1 LRRLAAFWTLSG
13 EDRRL
18 LLEAFAACAWFR
30 LVLYFVSANRLRG
43 LAARSIRSTGRSG
56 GPVERPVERIVWAV
70 RTATRWTPGATCL
83 VSGLALQRMLSRH
96 GHRSELH
103 IGVSRTGGVF
113 TAHAWVERDGR
124 VLVGEGELDTYVRL
138 VSWKG

>member
-1 LRRLAAFWTLSG
+1 MRRLAVFWALPA

-18 LLEAFAACAWFR
+18 LIEAFAACAYFR
-30 LVLYFVSANRLRG
+30 VALYFVSAGRLRD
-43 LAARSIRSTGRSG
+43 LVARPGARG
-56 GPVERPVERIVWAV
+56 GPVEHIVWAV

-83 VSGLALQRMLSRH
+83 VAGLALQRMLARH
-96 GHRSELH
+96 GHSSELH

-113 TAHAWVERDGR
+113 AAHAWVEHEGR

>member
-1 LRRLAAFWTLSG
+1 MRRLAAFLALSG
-13 EDRRL
+13 EDKRL
-18 LLEAFAACAWFR
+18 LLEALAACAWFR
-30 LVLYFVSANRLRG
+30 LALYFVSANRLRG
-43 LAARSIRSTGRSG
+43 LVEQSGRNG
-56 GPVERPVERIVWAV
+56 RPVERIVWAV
-70 RTATRWTPGATCL
+70 RTVTRWTPGATCL
-83 VSGLALQRMLSRH
+83 VSGLALQRMLGRH

-113 TAHAWVERDGR
+113 AAHAWVERDGR

>member
-1 LRRLAAFWTLSG
+1 LAAFWALSG

-18 LLEAFAACAWFR
+18 LLEAFAACASFR
-30 LVLYFVSANRLRG
+30 LALYVVSANRLRG
-43 LAARSIRSTGRSG
+43 LVEQAGRKGRS
-56 GPVERPVERIVWAV
+56 VERIVWAV

-83 VSGLALQRMLSRH
+83 VSGLALQRMLGRH

-113 TAHAWVERDGR
+113 AAHAWVERDGC

>member
-1 LRRLAAFWTLSG
+1 LAAFLALPG

-18 LLEAFAACAWFR
+18 LIEAFAACAWFR
-30 LVLYFVSANRLRG
+30 LVLYFVSANRLRD
-43 LAARSIRSTGRSG
+43 LAARSGRSG
-56 GPVERPVERIVWAV
+56 GRPVERPVERIVWAA

-83 VSGLALQRMLSRH
+83 VSGLALQRMLGRH

-103 IGVSRTGGVF
+103 IGVARTGGVF
-113 TAHAWVERDGR
+113 AAHAWVERDGR

>member
-1 LRRLAAFWTLSG
+1 MAFWALSG

-18 LLEAFAACAWFR
+18 LLEALGACAWFR

-43 LAARSIRSTGRSG
+43 LIAQPIHSTGRSAA
-56 GPVERPVERIVWAV
+56 PVERIVWAV
-70 RTATRWTPGATCL
+70 RTATRWTPAATCL
-83 VSGLALQRMLSRH
+83 VSGLALQRMLGRH
-96 GHRSELH
+96 GHSSELH

-113 TAHAWVERDGR
+113 SAHAWVERDGR

>member
-1 LRRLAAFWTLSG
+1 MRRFAAFWALSG

-18 LLEAFAACAWFR
+18 LLEALAACAYFR
-30 LVLYFVSANRLRG
+30 LALYFVSANRLRG
-43 LAARSIRSTGRSG
+43 LVAQTIRSTGRSG
-56 GPVERPVERIVWAV
+56 GPLERIVWAV
-70 RTATRWTPGATCL
+70 RTALRWTPGATCL
-83 VSGLALQRMLSRH
+83 VAGLALQRMLGRH

-113 TAHAWVERDGR
+113 AAHAWVERDGR

>member
-1 LRRLAAFWTLSG
+1 LRRLTAFWVLSR

-18 LLEAFAACAWFR
+18 LLEAFATCAYFR
-30 LVLYFVSANRLRG
+30 LLLYFLSANRLRD
-43 LAARSIRSTGRSG
+43 LVVRSGRSG
-56 GPVERPVERIVWAV
+56 GPVNRIVWAV

-83 VSGLALQRMLSRH
+83 VSGLALQRMLGRH

-113 TAHAWVERDGR
+113 AAHAWVERDGR
-124 VLVGEGELDTYVRL
+124 VLLGEGELDTYVRL

>member
-1 LRRLAAFWTLSG
+1 LRRFAAFWALSG

-18 LLEAFAACAWFR
+18 LLEALAACAYFR
-30 LVLYFVSANRLRG
+30 LALYFVSANRLRG
-43 LAARSIRSTGRSG
+43 LVAQTNRSIGIDA
-56 GPVERPVERIVWAV
+56 PVERIVWAV
-70 RTATRWTPGATCL
+70 RTAIRWTPGASCL
-83 VSGLALQRMLSRH
+83 VAGLALQRMLGRH
-96 GHRSELH
+96 GHHSELH

-113 TAHAWVERDGR
+113 AAHAWVERDGR

>member
-1 LRRLAAFWTLSG
+1 LRRLAAFLALSR

-18 LLEAFAACAWFR
+18 LLEAFAACVYFR
-30 LVLYFVSANRLRG
+30 LALYVVSANRLRG
-43 LAARSIRSTGRSG
+43 LVVRSG
-56 GPVERPVERIVWAV
+56 RDGSPVERIVWAV
-70 RTATRWTPGATCL
+70 RTASRRTPGVTCL
-83 VSGLALQRMLSRH
+83 VSGLALQRMLGRH

-103 IGVSRTGGVF
+103 IGVSRNGGVF
-113 TAHAWVERDGR
+113 AAHAWVERDGR